1 MEQTAEYVIRLSPQD
16 RYRHVHV
23 RVRGRIVFFRVQL
36 ETLVG
41 KTWMPVVRYDTAH
54 GFAHRDLLDKRG
66 HAIKTPLFN
75 QDCYHSEGFEKTGK
89 PKTFYLNEFL
99 VSAYPCIRRKDE
111 YYKRKMAIALHHN
124 SRHSISLRIGSRRTR
139 SP

>member
-1 MEQTAEYVIRLSPQD
+1 MEQTAEYAIRLSPQD

-23 RVRGRIVFFRVQL
+23 RVRGRSFSSRQL

-41 KTWMPVVRYDTAH
+41 KTWMPVVRYDHAH

-75 QDCYHSEGFEKTGK
+75 QDLNDALTFAENDLKTNWVSYRERFLEG
-89 PKTFYLNEFL
+89 
-99 VSAYPCIRRKDE
+99 R
-111 YYKRKMAIALHHN
+111 
-124 SRHSISLRIGSRRTR
+124 
-139 SP
+139 

>member
-1 MEQTAEYVIRLSPQD
+1 MEQTTEYVIRLSTQD

-41 KTWMPVVRYDTAH
+41 EKWMPVVRYDTAH
-54 GFAHRDLLDKRG
+54 GFVHRDLLDKRG

-75 QDCYHSEGFEKTGK
+75 QDLNDALTFAENDLKTNWFSYRERFLEG
-89 PKTFYLNEFL
+89 
-99 VSAYPCIRRKDE
+99 R
-111 YYKRKMAIALHHN
+111 
-124 SRHSISLRIGSRRTR
+124 
-139 SP
+139 